1 MPAFKYGPP
10 HVHRP
15 LAKPSIERYFSGLP
29 ETLAAME
36 PGAARGL
43 GTLTTILTDAAA
55 LKYFTSVEALT
66 IGECYRHLLAVVL
79 ETCGTLAHL
88 PSETSFRRRIG
99 RVRLAADAR
108 LPQPRIRD

>member
-1 MPAFKYGPP
+1 MPAFKYGLP

-15 LAKPSIERYFSGLP
+15 LTKPSIERYFSGLP
-29 ETLAAME
+29 ESLAAMK
-36 PGAARGL
+36 PGASKGL

-55 LKYFTSVEALT
+55 LKYFTSVQALT
-66 IGECYRHLLAVVL
+66 IGECYRHLSTVVMD
-79 ETCGTLAHL
+79 TCGTLEHL

-99 RVRLAADAR
+99 RVRIAADAR